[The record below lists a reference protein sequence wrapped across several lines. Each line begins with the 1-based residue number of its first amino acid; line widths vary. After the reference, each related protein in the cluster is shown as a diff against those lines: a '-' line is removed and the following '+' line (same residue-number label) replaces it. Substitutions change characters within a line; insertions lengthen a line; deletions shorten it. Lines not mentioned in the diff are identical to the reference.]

1 MIDERKI
8 IEKLQKRIDNYLNK
22 YPDRKNSEAVIVIE
36 EFIDLLEDE
45 AKKEEES

>member
-1 MIDERKI
+1 MVNERKI
-8 IEKLQKRIDNYLNK
+8 IEKLQKRIDEYLHK

-45 AKKEEES
+45 AKKEEEP